1 MKPVVQADG
10 DALLKGNG
18 RFVDDLRLANMAH
31 GVVLRSPHAHARIRS
46 IDAHRAARMPGVL
59 AIFTGEEVAA
69 IAKPIPCVLPVR
81 TCDGTSNRVVL
92 RPILAESIVRH
103 VGEPVAFVVADDK
116 FQAHDAAQAIDIDY
130 EVLPAVVDACE
141 VAEASAAEINDHV
154 MFDCRLGDEEQC
166 EPIFRN
172 AAHVISVTIRNNRV
186 VVNPMETRNAVA
198 SHDPVENRW
207 TLITGT
213 QGVHL
218 VRDTI
223 ADSILGV
230 DRSQLE
236 VVTPDVGG
244 AFGTKIFVYP
254 EQVLVLLAARRLGRT
269 VKWVAERS
277 EGFLSDTQARAHL
290 SKAELAVDGEGRF
303 LALRVDTVADLGAY
317 VSMYAP
323 YVAAECGFPVIC
335 GAYTIPAV
343 FARVRGVLTNTVP
356 VDAYRGAGRPEA
368 TYLLERLIDIAARK
382 LGIDRADI
390 RRRNMGDD
398 RTPLR
403 TATGVTL
410 EAGSFAGNMQRAL
423 AFMDYDGFE
432 DRRRESCLHGR
443 LSGLGFANYV
453 EINGGLGVA
462 RGLHPGGVPQEGA
475 RIRIAADGTVDLWVG
490 TQSTGQRHHNV
501 LAGLVAARFGLD
513 ARRIRVRQG
522 DSAALAFGGG
532 TGGSR
537 SLIAGLAAVEAVNEQ
552 LCRAAMARAA
562 DHFGVAEDSIIEH
575 EGIFQLVGTNR
586 VVDLLELLDHSSQAI
601 ELEVTATYHSG
612 THANGCHACELEIDR
627 DTGKVEILRYLAV
640 DDFGR
645 VLDRDSV
652 FGQVCGGVAQG
663 IGQALHEQTV
673 YEPGGQLLSGSLMDY
688 ALPRAAD
695 LPAFTWLDNGRA
707 SENNSL
713 GIKACGE
720 SGASAAPP
728 AVMNALAD
736 ALAGLV
742 PPEDIQMP
750 ATPYAI
756 HQWLHA
762 ERG

>member
-1 MKPVVQADG
+1 M
-10 DALLKGNG
+10 
-18 RFVDDLRLANMAH
+18 
-31 GVVLRSPHAHARIRS
+31 
-46 IDAHRAARMPGVL
+46 
-59 AIFTGEEVAA
+59 FTGQEVAA
-69 IAKPIPCVLPVR
+69 VARPIPCVLPVR
-81 TCDGTSNRVVL
+81 VRDGTANRSLL
-92 RPILAESIVRH
+92 RPILAETMVRH
-103 VGEPVAFVVADDK
+103 VGEPVAFVVAEDRL
-116 FQAHDAAQAIDIDY
+116 QAQDAADAIEIAY
-130 EVLPAVVDACE
+130 EVLPAAVDPRG
-141 VAEASAAEINDHV
+141 AAETSAPDVNSHL
-154 MFDCRLGDEEQC
+154 MFDCGLGDEEQC
-166 EPIFRN
+166 KSVFGN
-172 AAHVISVTIRNNRV
+172 AAHVIAMTIRNNRI

-198 SHDPVENRW
+198 SYDRSKNRW

-218 VRDTI
+218 VRNTI

-230 DRSQLE
+230 DRRQLE
-236 VVTPDVGG
+236 VITPDVGG

-269 VKWVAERS
+269 VKWVAQRS

-290 SKAELAVDGEGRF
+290 SRAELAVDGEGRF
-303 LALRVDTVADLGAY
+303 LGLRVDTVADLGAY

-323 YVAAECGFPVIC
+323 YVAVECGFPVSC

-368 TYLLERLIDIAARK
+368 TYLLERLIDTAAHK

-398 RTPLR
+398 RMPRR

-410 EAGSFAGNMQRAL
+410 EKGNFAGNMQRAL
-423 AFMDYDGFE
+423 AVADYDGFE
-432 DRRRESCLHGR
+432 NRRRESLQRGQLR
-443 LSGLGFANYV
+443 GLGFANYV

-462 RGLHPGGVPQEGA
+462 RSLHPGGVPQEGA
-475 RIRIAADGTVDLWVG
+475 RVRISADGTVNLWVG
-490 TQSTGQRHHNV
+490 TQSTGQRHHEV

-513 ARRIRVRQG
+513 AQRVRVHQG
-522 DSAALAFGGG
+522 DSSALTFGGG

-537 SLIAGLAAVEAVNEQ
+537 SLIAGLAAVEEVNEQ
-552 LCRAAMARAA
+552 LRSAAMARAA
-562 DHFGVAEDSIIEH
+562 DYFAVAADEIAEH
-575 EGIFQLVGTNR
+575 EGMFQVIGTNR
-586 VVDLLELLDHSSQAI
+586 VVGLVELLSHTGQAL
-601 ELEVTATYHSG
+601 EVEVTAAYHNG
-612 THANGCHACELEIDR
+612 TNASGCHACELEVDR

-645 VLDRDSV
+645 VLDRDAV

-673 YEPGGQLLSGSLMDY
+673 YDSGTGQLLSGSFMDY
-688 ALPRAAD
+688 ALPRAGD
-695 LPAFTWLDNGRA
+695 LPAFTSLDNGRA
-707 SENNSL
+707 SENNTL

-742 PPEDIQMP
+742 PPEYIQMP

-756 HQWLHA
+756 FKWLHA
-762 ERG
+762 DRG

>member
-1 MKPVVQADG
+1 M
-10 DALLKGNG
+10 
-18 RFVDDLRLANMAH
+18 
-31 GVVLRSPHAHARIRS
+31 
-46 IDAHRAARMPGVL
+46 
-59 AIFTGEEVAA
+59 
-69 IAKPIPCVLPVR
+69 
-81 TCDGTSNRVVL
+81 
-92 RPILAESIVRH
+92 VRH
-103 VGEPVAFVVADDK
+103 VGEPVAFVVAENW
-116 FQAHDAAQAIDIDY
+116 FQAQDAADAIEINY
-130 EVLPAVVDACE
+130 EVLPATVDAWG
-141 VAEASAAEINDHV
+141 AAEPSAPEADHHL
-154 MFDCRLGDEEQC
+154 MFDCGLGNEEQC
-166 EPIFRN
+166 KSGFRN
-172 AAHVISVTIRNNRV
+172 AAHVIGMTIHNNRIV
-186 VVNPMETRNAVA
+186 INPMETRNAVG
-198 SHDPVENRW
+198 SYDPLENRW

-218 VRDTI
+218 VRNTI

-236 VVTPDVGG
+236 VITPDVGG

-269 VKWVAERS
+269 VKWIAQRS

-290 SKAELAVDGEGRF
+290 SRAELAVDGEGRF

-343 FARVRGVLTNTVP
+343 FVRVRGVLTNTVP

-368 TYLLERLIDIAARK
+368 TYLLERLIDTAARK

-390 RRRNMGDD
+390 RRRNMVED
-398 RTPLR
+398 RMSFR

-410 EAGSFAGNMQRAL
+410 EKGNFVGNMQRAL
-423 AFMDYDGFE
+423 ASTDYDGFE
-432 DRRRESCLHGR
+432 VRRRESLQQGR
-443 LSGLGFANYV
+443 LRGFGFANYV
-453 EINGGLGVA
+453 EVNGGLGVA
-462 RGLHPGGVPQEGA
+462 RSLHPGGVPQEGI
-475 RIRIAADGTVDLWVG
+475 RIRIAVDGQVDLWVG
-490 TQSTGQRHHNV
+490 TQSTGQRHHAV

-513 ARRIRVRQG
+513 AKRVRVHQG
-522 DSAALAFGGG
+522 DSSALAFGGG

-537 SLIAGLAAVEAVNEQ
+537 SLIAGLAAVDALSAE
-552 LCRAAMARAA
+552 LRSAAMARAA
-562 DHFGVAEDSIIEH
+562 EYFKASEIGISER

-586 VVDLLELLDHSSQAI
+586 VVGLVELLSHSKQPLEL
-601 ELEVTATYHSG
+601 ELTASYHSG

-627 DTGKVEILRYLAV
+627 DTGNVEILRYLAV

-645 VLDRDSV
+645 VLDRAAV
-652 FGQVCGGVAQG
+652 FGQICGGIAQG
-663 IGQALHEQTV
+663 IGQALYEQTV
-673 YEPGGQLLSGSLMDY
+673 YEPGSGQLLSGSLMDY
-688 ALPRAAD
+688 ALPRAD
-695 LPAFTWLDNGRA
+695 NLPAIAWLDNGCA

-720 SGASAAPP
+720 SGASGAPP

-742 PPEDIQMP
+742 PSEDIQMP

-756 HQWLHA
+756 YQWLHA
-762 ERG
+762 GHGRTTADANRRAPLPAPWRRTRCLPPPLLTAR